1 MTRQRSRGA
10 SAGQATAP
18 RYVDVPLIDVDDTMV
33 QGELFPD
40 EGSDVTIRGYRGTVA
55 SEVAG
60 ITYRQLDYWA
70 RKRIVVPSITPSNG
84 SGTRR
89 LYSFDDVVILAVSK
103 KLLDI
108 GVNLQNAT
116 SAIEFLIAQPPE
128 RLRHLTILCDGQHV
142 EECSDGGQI
151 AQALEDGDAVFCVS
165 VEVLWTRVEAAV
177 EHADYTD
184 VTGAVRRRNTRPIDD
199 IAAQSMRE
207 RLERRRIEHA
217 RFVERY
223 ANQTLEDALRRQGAV
238 QDGDDGQDTNE
249 NEGGAA

>member
-1 MTRQRSRGA
+1 MTRQRGRGT
-10 SAGQATAP
+10 SAGQGNAP

-40 EGSDVTIRGYRGTVA
+40 EGFDVTIRGYRGTVA
-55 SEVAG
+55 SDVAG

-89 LYSFDDVVILAVSK
+89 LYSFDDVVVLAVSK

-116 SAIEFLIAQPPE
+116 ATIEFLIAQPPE

-142 EECSDGGQI
+142 EECSDGEQI

-165 VEVLWTRVEAAV
+165 VGALWTRVEAAL

-184 VTGAVRRRNTRPIDD
+184 VTGTVQRRNTRPIDD
-199 IAAQSMRE
+199 LAAQSMRE
-207 RLERRRIEHA
+207 RLERRRVERA

-223 ANQTLEDALRRQGAV
+223 ANQTIEDALRRR
-238 QDGDDGQDTNE
+238 QDVEDGETNMMKDDE
-249 NEGGAA
+249 RGAA

>member
-1 MTRQRSRGA
+1 MTRQRGSGA
-10 SAGQATAP
+10 SAGQVDAP
-18 RYVDVPLIDVDDTMV
+18 RYVDVPLIDMDDTMV

-40 EGSDVTIRGYRGTVA
+40 EGRDVTIRGYRGTVA
-55 SEVAG
+55 SQVAG

-70 RKRIVVPSITPSNG
+70 RKRIVVPSITPSSG

-103 KLLDI
+103 RLLDI

-142 EECSDGGQI
+142 EECSDGEQI
-151 AQALEDGDAVFCVS
+151 AQALQDGDAVFCVS
-165 VEVLWTRVEAAV
+165 VGALWTRVEAAL

-184 VTGAVRRRNTRPIDD
+184 VTGVVRRRSARPIDD
-199 IAAQSMRE
+199 LAARSMRE
-207 RLERRRIEHA
+207 RLERRRTEHA

-223 ANQTLEDALRRQGAV
+223 ANQTLEEALRRR
-238 QDGDDGQDTNE
+238 
-249 NEGGAA
+249 GGAEDDAQDDMMNDDERGAA

>member
-1 MTRQRSRGA
+1 MTRQRGRGA
-10 SAGQATAP
+10 SAGQIDGP

-40 EGSDVTIRGYRGTVA
+40 ECSGVALRGYRGTVA
-55 SEVAG
+55 SQVAG

-70 RKRIVVPSITPSNG
+70 RKRIVVPSIAPSSG

-89 LYSFDDVVILAVSK
+89 LYSFDDVVVLAVSK
-103 KLLDI
+103 RLLDI

-142 EECSDGGQI
+142 EECSDGEQI

-165 VEVLWTRVEAAV
+165 VGALWTRVETAL
-177 EHADYTD
+177 EHADYTE
-184 VTGAVRRRNTRPIDD
+184 VTGAVHRRNTRPIDD
-199 IAAQSMRE
+199 IAARSMRE
-207 RLERRRIEHA
+207 RLERRRAEHA

-223 ANQTLEDALRRQGAV
+223 ANQTLEEALRRRPDAE
-238 QDGDDGQDTNE
+238 DGGRDDMTDDDE
-249 NEGGAA
+249 RGAA